1 MLHVFLVA
9 PPVRLGPKGMD
20 RGALAPV
27 QHPVLDAAVVRCQAH
42 FAAQGIQLPDQV
54 ALAGAADG
62 GVAGHIAY
70 GIQVDGEEN
79 GLEAQPGGGQGG
91 LNAGVARSNDGHVAI
106 FHEIGHL

>member
-1 MLHVFLVA
+1 M
-9 PPVRLGPKGMD
+9 VR
-20 RGALAPV
+20 R
-27 QHPVLDAAVVRCQAH
+27 QTH

-62 GVAGHIAY
+62 GVAGHIAH
-70 GIQVDGEEN
+70 GIQVDGKEN

-91 LNAGVARSNDGHVAI
+91 LNAGVARSDDGHVAI